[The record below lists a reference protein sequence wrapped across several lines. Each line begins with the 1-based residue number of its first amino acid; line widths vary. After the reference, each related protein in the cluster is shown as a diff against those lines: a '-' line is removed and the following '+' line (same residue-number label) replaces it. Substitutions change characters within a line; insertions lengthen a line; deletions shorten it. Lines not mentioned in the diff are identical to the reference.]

1 MKLRTDGH
9 SLRLRIGRSEM
20 DELQNK
26 GSLGTALHL
35 PDGHIFRYSLMI
47 APELAQPEI
56 TFNNGHISIHLP
68 KGEKEKKWLTDENE
82 EGLYYD
88 FLLPSG
94 KFQIRIEK
102 DFPCLHKPGR
112 QKDVFDRPPQKK

>member
-20 DELQNK
+20 EQLQKENRL
-26 GSLGTALHL
+26 STALHL
-35 PDGHIFRYSLMI
+35 PDEHTFRYSLMI
-47 APELAQPEI
+47 SPKLAQPEI
-56 TFNNGHISIHLP
+56 TFNSGHISIHLP

-112 QKDVFDRPPQKK
+112 QKDVFDRPSQKK